1 MMIRTHLRT
10 RLRRGRLRIV
20 TVLAVTVLCT
30 AGLAAQGAG
39 TQPRPGVPVD
49 KPAIDPSQEIVAIG
63 CLVKEGDNYE
73 LRNSAVLIKPWVAPG
88 LKPDTVGTPA
98 PSPSKTVF
106 RLMHKEGLD
115 AHVGHKVEIA
125 GVIQPQTANVPP
137 SPDTIVRPGT
147 GPGTATA
154 PAAAGAPGTGGAAS
168 GAQAAEQPRFV
179 PRLNNP
185 ELDNKPLKM
194 VSTSCS

>member
-1 MMIRTHLRT
+1 MIRTVAT
-10 RLRRGRLRIV
+10 
-20 TVLAVTVLCT
+20 LAILICGG
-30 AGLAAQGAG
+30 ALLAAQGAG

-49 KPAIDPSQEIVAIG
+49 KPAIDPSPEIVAIG

-73 LRNSAVLIKPWVAPG
+73 LRNSAVLIKPWLAPG
-88 LKPDTVGTPA
+88 LKPDAVGTPA

-115 AHVGHKVEIA
+115 AHVGHKVEIV

-154 PAAAGAPGTGGAAS
+154 PAVAVSNPGSSRAS
-168 GAQAAEQPRFV
+168 ITRNWTTNRSRWCRRPVRSPSFTLLPSQ
-179 PRLNNP
+179 
-185 ELDNKPLKM
+185 
-194 VSTSCS
+194 TS

>member
-1 MMIRTHLRT
+1 MIRTHLRT

-20 TVLAVTVLCT
+20 TMLAVTVLCT

-98 PSPSKTVF
+98 PSPSKTAF

-154 PAAAGAPGTGGAAS
+154 PAAAGAPGTGSAAS

>member
-1 MMIRTHLRT
+1 MATLA
-10 RLRRGRLRIV
+10 IV
-20 TVLAVTVLCT
+20 ILVCGGA
-30 AGLAAQGAG
+30 ALAAQSGA
-39 TQPRPGVPVD
+39 TPRPGTPVE

-63 CLVKEGDNYE
+63 CLAKEGDNYE
-73 LRNSAVLIKPWVAPG
+73 LTNAAVLIKPWVAPG
-88 LKPDTVGTPA
+88 LKPDAVGTPA

-115 AHVGHKVEIA
+115 AHVGHKVEIV
-125 GVIQPQTANVPP
+125 GVIQPQTANLPP

-147 GPGTATA
+147 GPGTASA
-154 PAAAGAPGTGGAAS
+154 PAAPTGAQGAT
-168 GAQAAEQPRFV
+168 GAQAGTEKPRFV

-194 VSTSCS
+194 VSTSCP

>member
-1 MMIRTHLRT
+1 MVTTSLNP
-10 RLRRGRLRIV
+10 RLRRGRLSAV
-20 TVLAVTVLCT
+20 TVLAVAVLCS
-30 AGLAAQGAG
+30 ARLVAQGAG

-63 CLVKEGDNYE
+63 CLAKEGDNYE
-73 LRNSAVLIKPWVAPG
+73 LRNSAVLIRPWVAPG
-88 LKPDTVGTPA
+88 LKADIVGAPA
-98 PSPSKTVF
+98 PSPSKTIF

-125 GVIQPQTANVPP
+125 GVIQPQTSNVPP
-137 SPDTIVRPGT
+137 SPDTIVRSGT

-154 PAAAGAPGTGGAAS
+154 PGAQGAS
-168 GAQAAEQPRFV
+168 GAQGAAEQPRFV

>member
-1 MMIRTHLRT
+1 M
-10 RLRRGRLRIV
+10 
-20 TVLAVTVLCT
+20 LAVAVLCT

-39 TQPRPGVPVD
+39 TQPRPGVPVE

-73 LRNSAVLIKPWVAPG
+73 LRNSAVLIRPWVAPG
-88 LKPDTVGTPA
+88 LKSDTVGTPA
-98 PSPSKTVF
+98 PSPSKTIF

-115 AHVGHKVEIA
+115 AHVGHKVEIV

-154 PAAAGAPGTGGAAS
+154 PAAAGAQGAS
-168 GAQAAEQPRFV
+168 GAQGAAEQPRFV

-194 VSTSCS
+194 VSTQLLVTQSFTFSVRTSYTTLELLDI

>member
-1 MMIRTHLRT
+1 M
-10 RLRRGRLRIV
+10 
-20 TVLAVTVLCT
+20 TVLASAVLCT

-88 LKPDTVGTPA
+88 LKPDAVGTPA
-98 PSPSKTVF
+98 PSPSKTIF

-115 AHVGHKVEIA
+115 AHIGHKVEIA
-125 GVIQPQTANVPP
+125 GIIQPQTANVPP
-137 SPDTIVRPGT
+137 SPDTIVRYGT
-147 GPGTATA
+147 GPGTATGA
-154 PAAAGAPGTGGAAS
+154 PAATGAQAAS
-168 GAQAAEQPRFV
+168 GAQGAAEQPRFV

-194 VSTSCS
+194 VSTSCP

>member
-1 MMIRTHLRT
+1 MIRTLT
-10 RLRRGRLRIV
+10 TLAIV
-20 TVLAVTVLCT
+20 FFCGAAL
-30 AGLAAQGAG
+30 GAQGAG
-39 TQPRPGVPVD
+39 TQPRPGVPVE
-49 KPAIDPSQEIVAIG
+49 KPAIDPPPEIVAIG

-73 LRNSAVLIKPWVAPG
+73 LRNAAVLIKPWIAPG
-88 LKPDTVGTPA
+88 VKPDAAGTPA

-115 AHVGHKVEIA
+115 AHVGHKVEIV
-125 GVIQPQTANVPP
+125 GVIQPQTANLPP

-154 PAAAGAPGTGGAAS
+154 PTGGAQATADAP
-168 GAQAAEQPRFV
+168 GAAQQPRFV

-194 VSTSCS
+194 VSTTCP

>member
-1 MMIRTHLRT
+1 MSRTVAT
-10 RLRRGRLRIV
+10 
-20 TVLAVTVLCT
+20 LAILLCVG
-30 AGLAAQGAG
+30 AALAAQGAG
-39 TQPRPGVPVD
+39 TQPRPGVPVE

-73 LRNSAVLIKPWVAPG
+73 LRNSAVLITPWVAPG
-88 LKPDTVGTPA
+88 LKPDAVGTPA

-147 GPGTATA
+147 GPGTASA
-154 PAAAGAPGTGGAAS
+154 PAAPGAAAAS
-168 GAQAAEQPRFV
+168 GAQGSTEQPRFV

-194 VSTSCS
+194 VSTTCP

>member
-1 MMIRTHLRT
+1 MIKT
-10 RLRRGRLRIV
+10 V
-20 TVLAVTVLCT
+20 TTLALVVFCG

-49 KPAIDPSQEIVAIG
+49 KPAIDPSQEVVAIG

-73 LRNSAVLIKPWVAPG
+73 LRNSAVLIRPWVAPG
-88 LKPDTVGTPA
+88 VKPDAVGTPA

-106 RLMHKEGLD
+106 RLMHKEGLA
-115 AHVGHKVEIA
+115 AHVGHKVEIG

-154 PAAAGAPGTGGAAS
+154 PGAPGAQGTGGAQ
-168 GAQAAEQPRFV
+168 GATEQPRFV

>member
-1 MMIRTHLRT
+1 LTKLT
-10 RLRRGRLRIV
+10 AALFC
-20 TVLAVTVLCT
+20 A
-30 AGLAAQGAG
+30 AGLSGALATVWAQGAG

-49 KPAIDPSQEIVAIG
+49 KPAIDPSQEIVATG
-63 CLVKEGDNYE
+63 CLVKEGENYE
-73 LRNSAVLIKPWVAPG
+73 LTNAAVLIKPWVAPG
-88 LKPDTVGTPA
+88 LKADAVGEPK

-106 RLMHKEGLD
+106 RLMHTEGLA
-115 AHVGHKVEIA
+115 AHVGHTIEIT
-125 GVIQPQTANVPP
+125 GVIQPQTANLPP

-154 PAAAGAPGTGGAAS
+154 PAATGTPGT
-168 GAQAAEQPRFV
+168 AEPPRFV

-194 VSTSCS
+194 ISTTCS

>member
-1 MMIRTHLRT
+1 MIRT
-10 RLRRGRLRIV
+10 RLRTRHRRGRLSIV
-20 TVLAVTVLCT
+20 TVLAVVVVCT

-49 KPAIDPSQEIVAIG
+49 KPAIDPSQEIVAVG
-63 CLVKEGDNYE
+63 CLAKEGDNYE

-88 LKPDTVGTPA
+88 LKPDAVGTPA

-106 RLMHKEGLD
+106 RLMHKDGLD
-115 AHVGHKVEIA
+115 AHVGHKVEIV

-147 GPGTATA
+147 GPGTANTPTA
-154 PAAAGAPGTGGAAS
+154 GSQEAS
-168 GAQAAEQPRFV
+168 GAQAGAEPPRFV

-194 VSTSCS
+194 VSTNCP

>member
-1 MMIRTHLRT
+1 MIRTHLRT
-10 RLRRGRLRIV
+10 RLRRGRLSIV
-20 TVLAVTVLCT
+20 TVLAVAVLCP

-49 KPAIDPSQEIVAIG
+49 KPAIDPSQEVVATG

-73 LRNSAVLIKPWVAPG
+73 LRNSAVLIRPWVAPG
-88 LKPDTVGTPA
+88 LKPDAVGTPA
-98 PSPSKTVF
+98 PSPSKTIF

-137 SPDTIVRPGT
+137 SPDTIVRYGT
-147 GPGTATA
+147 GPGTATGA
-154 PAAAGAPGTGGAAS
+154 PAATGAQAAS
-168 GAQAAEQPRFV
+168 GAQGAAEQPRFV

-194 VSTSCS
+194 VSTSCP

>member
-1 MMIRTHLRT
+1 MIK
-10 RLRRGRLRIV
+10 
-20 TVLAVTVLCT
+20 TVATLAILVCGG
-30 AGLAAQGAG
+30 AALAAQGAG
-39 TQPRPGVPVD
+39 TQPRPGVPVE

-73 LRNSAVLIKPWVAPG
+73 LRNSAVLIRPWVAPG
-88 LKPDTVGTPA
+88 VKPDAVGTPA

-154 PAAAGAPGTGGAAS
+154 PAAAGTQGAS
-168 GAQAAEQPRFV
+168 GAQGAAEQPRFV

>member
-1 MMIRTHLRT
+1 MTK
-10 RLRRGRLRIV
+10 
-20 TVLAVTVLCT
+20 TVATLAMVACIG
-30 AGLAAQGAG
+30 AALAAQGAG

-73 LRNSAVLIKPWVAPG
+73 LRNSAVLIRPWVAPG
-88 LKPDTVGTPA
+88 LKPDAVGTPA

-137 SPDTIVRPGT
+137 SPDTIVRAGT

-154 PAAAGAPGTGGAAS
+154 PAAAGAPG
-168 GAQAAEQPRFV
+168 GAQATPEQPRFV

>member
-1 MMIRTHLRT
+1 MVKTF
-10 RLRRGRLRIV
+10 
-20 TVLAVTVLCT
+20 
-30 AGLAAQGAG
+30 AGLSIVLSCGVALLAQGAG
-39 TQPRPGVPVD
+39 TQPRPGTPID

-63 CLVKEGDNYE
+63 CLVKDGDNYD
-73 LRNSAVLIKPWVAPG
+73 LKDSAVLIRPWVAPG
-88 LKPDTVGTPA
+88 LKPDAVGTPA

-125 GVIQPQTANVPP
+125 GVIQPQTANLPP
-137 SPDTIVRPGT
+137 SPDTIVRSGT
-147 GPGTATA
+147 GPGTATT
-154 PAAAGAPGTGGAAS
+154 PAAGTAGAQGAA
-168 GAQAAEQPRFV
+168 EPPRFV

>member
-1 MMIRTHLRT
+1 MIRTVVTLA
-10 RLRRGRLRIV
+10 IV
-20 TVLAVTVLCT
+20 VGGA
-30 AGLAAQGAG
+30 AALAAQGAG

-49 KPAIDPSQEIVAIG
+49 KPAIEPSPEIVATG
-63 CLVKEGDNYE
+63 CLAKDGDNYE
-73 LRNSAVLIKPWVAPG
+73 LRNSAVLIRPWVAPG
-88 LKPDTVGTPA
+88 LKPDAVGTPA

-106 RLMHKEGLD
+106 RLMHTEGLA
-115 AHVGHKVEIA
+115 AHVGHRVEIV
-125 GVIQPQTANVPP
+125 GVIQPQTANLPP

-154 PAAAGAPGTGGAAS
+154 PGAAAAAS
-168 GAQAAEQPRFV
+168 GPPGAAEPPRFV

>member
-1 MMIRTHLRT
+1 MIKT
-10 RLRRGRLRIV
+10 V
-20 TVLAVTVLCT
+20 TTLALVMFCG

-39 TQPRPGVPVD
+39 TQPRPGVPVE
-49 KPAIDPSQEIVAIG
+49 KPAIDPSQEIIAIG
-63 CLVKEGDNYE
+63 CLAKEGDNYE
-73 LRNSAVLIKPWVAPG
+73 LRNSSVLIRPWVAPG
-88 LKPDTVGTPA
+88 LKPDAVGTPA
-98 PSPSKTVF
+98 PSPSKTIF

-154 PAAAGAPGTGGAAS
+154 PAAAGAQGAS
-168 GAQAAEQPRFV
+168 GTQGGPEQPRFV

-194 VSTSCS
+194 VSTTCP

>member
-1 MMIRTHLRT
+1 MSQV
-10 RLRRGRLRIV
+10 GRVPHQMLKTV
-20 TVLAVTVLCT
+20 TTLGILVFCGA
-30 AGLAAQGAG
+30 ALAAQGAG
-39 TQPRPGVPVD
+39 TQPRPGVPVE
-49 KPAIDPSQEIVAIG
+49 KPAIDPSQEVVAIG

-88 LKPDTVGTPA
+88 LKPDAVGTPA

-147 GPGTATA
+147 GPGTAST
-154 PAAAGAPGTGGAAS
+154 PAAGAQGAGGAQ
-168 GAQAAEQPRFV
+168 GAAEQPRFV

>member
-1 MMIRTHLRT
+1 MIKAVAT
-10 RLRRGRLRIV
+10 
-20 TVLAVTVLCT
+20 LAILVCGG
-30 AGLAAQGAG
+30 AALAAQGAG
-39 TQPRPGVPVD
+39 TQPRPGVPVE

-88 LKPDTVGTPA
+88 LKPDAVGTPA

-106 RLMHKEGLD
+106 RLMHKEGLE

-147 GPGTATA
+147 GPGTANA
-154 PAAAGAPGTGGAAS
+154 PTP
-168 GAQAAEQPRFV
+168 GAQAGDQPRFV

-194 VSTSCS
+194 VSTSCA

>member
-1 MMIRTHLRT
+1 MVKTLT
-10 RLRRGRLRIV
+10 SLAIV
-20 TVLAVTVLCT
+20 VFSG
-30 AGLAAQGAG
+30 AGLTAQGAG
-39 TQPRPGVPVD
+39 TQPRPGVPVE
-49 KPAIDPSQEIVAIG
+49 KPAIDPPQEIVAIG
-63 CLVKEGDNYE
+63 CLIKEGDNYE
-73 LRNSAVLIKPWVAPG
+73 LRNSAVLIKPWIAPG
-88 LKPDTVGTPA
+88 LKPDAVGTPA

-106 RLMHKEGLD
+106 RLMHTEGLD

-147 GPGTATA
+147 GPGTANT
-154 PAAAGAPGTGGAAS
+154 PTAGAQS
-168 GAQAAEQPRFV
+168 GDQPRFV

>member
-1 MMIRTHLRT
+1 MIKTVITLA
-10 RLRRGRLRIV
+10 IV
-20 TVLAVTVLCT
+20 VFCG

-39 TQPRPGVPVD
+39 TQPRPGVPVE
-49 KPAIDPSQEIVAIG
+49 KPAIDPSPEIVAIG

-73 LRNSAVLIKPWVAPG
+73 LRNSAVLIRPWVAPG
-88 LKPDTVGTPA
+88 VKPDAVGTPA

-154 PAAAGAPGTGGAAS
+154 PAAAGTPAGGGAQ
-168 GAQAAEQPRFV
+168 GGAEQPRFV

-194 VSTSCS
+194 VSTRCS

>member
-1 MMIRTHLRT
+1 MIRTHLRT
-10 RLRRGRLRIV
+10 RLRRGRLSIV
-20 TVLAVTVLCT
+20 MVLALTVLCT

>member
-1 MMIRTHLRT
+1 MIKTRLRT
-10 RLRRGRLRIV
+10 RLRRGRLGIV
-20 TVLAVTVLCT
+20 TMLAVAVLCT

-39 TQPRPGVPVD
+39 TQPRPGVPVE
-49 KPAIDPSQEIVAIG
+49 KPAIDPSQEIVATG

-73 LRNSAVLIKPWVAPG
+73 LRNSAVLIRPWVAPG
-88 LKPDTVGTPA
+88 LKPDAVGTPA

-137 SPDTIVRPGT
+137 SPDTIVRSGT

-154 PAAAGAPGTGGAAS
+154 PAAAGAQGAGGAQ
-168 GAQAAEQPRFV
+168 GGAEQPRFV

-194 VSTSCS
+194 VSTSCP

>member
-1 MMIRTHLRT
+1 MTRIRTKLW
-10 RLRRGRLRIV
+10 RGRSSIPAM
-20 TVLAVTVLCT
+20 LALSVLCT

-39 TQPRPGVPVD
+39 TQPRPGVPVE

-88 LKPDTVGTPA
+88 VKPDAVGTPA
-98 PSPSKTVF
+98 PSPSKTIF

-154 PAAAGAPGTGGAAS
+154 PAAAGAPG
-168 GAQAAEQPRFV
+168 GAQASAEQPRFV

>member
-1 MMIRTHLRT
+1 MIRT
-10 RLRRGRLRIV
+10 V
-20 TVLAVTVLCT
+20 VALAIGVCGT
-30 AGLAAQGAG
+30 AALAAQGAG
-39 TQPRPGVPVD
+39 TQPRPGVPVE

-63 CLVKEGDNYE
+63 CLAKDGDNYE
-73 LRNSAVLIKPWVAPG
+73 LRNSAVLIRPWVAPG
-88 LKPDTVGTPA
+88 LKPDTVGAPA

-125 GVIQPQTANVPP
+125 GVIQPQTANLPP
-137 SPDTIVRPGT
+137 SPDTIVRSGT

-154 PAAAGAPGTGGAAS
+154 PGAAQGAGGAQ
-168 GAQAAEQPRFV
+168 GAAEPPRFV

>member
-1 MMIRTHLRT
+1 MIRTAAT
-10 RLRRGRLRIV
+10 
-20 TVLAVTVLCT
+20 LAILICGG
-30 AGLAAQGAG
+30 AALAAQGAG
-39 TQPRPGVPVD
+39 TQPRPGVPVE

-73 LRNSAVLIKPWVAPG
+73 LRNSAVLIRPWVAPG

-106 RLMHKEGLD
+106 RLMHTEGLD
-115 AHVGHKVEIA
+115 AHVGHKVEIV

-147 GPGTATA
+147 GPGTAST
-154 PAAAGAPGTGGAAS
+154 PAAGAQGAS
-168 GAQAAEQPRFV
+168 GAQGSAEQPRFV

-194 VSTSCS
+194 VSASCP

>member
-1 MMIRTHLRT
+1 MIKTLAGLT
-10 RLRRGRLRIV
+10 I
-20 TVLAVTVLCT
+20 VLACG
-30 AGLAAQGAG
+30 AALAAQGAG
-39 TQPRPGVPVD
+39 TQPRPGVPVA
-49 KPAIDPSQEIVAIG
+49 KPAIDPSQEVVAIG
-63 CLVKEGDNYE
+63 CLVKEGDNYD
-73 LRNSAVLIKPWVAPG
+73 LKDSAVLIKPWVAPG
-88 LKPDTVGTPA
+88 LKPDAVGTPA

-115 AHVGHKVEIA
+115 AHIGHKVEIV
-125 GVIQPQTANVPP
+125 GVIQPQTANLPP

-154 PAAAGAPGTGGAAS
+154 PAAGAAGAAGAQGAA
-168 GAQAAEQPRFV
+168 EPPRFV

-194 VSTSCS
+194 VSTSC

>member
-1 MMIRTHLRT
+1 MTRLRT
-10 RLRRGRLRIV
+10 RLRRGRSTL
-20 TVLAVTVLCT
+20 TTLALVVFCG

-39 TQPRPGVPVD
+39 TQPRPGVPVE
-49 KPAIDPSQEIVAIG
+49 KPAIDPSPEIIAIG
-63 CLVKEGDNYE
+63 CLAKEGDNYE
-73 LRNSAVLIKPWVAPG
+73 LRNSSVLIRPWVAPG
-88 LKPDTVGTPA
+88 LKPDAVGTPA

-106 RLMHKEGLD
+106 RLMHKEGLE

-154 PAAAGAPGTGGAAS
+154 PAATGAQGAS
-168 GAQAAEQPRFV
+168 GAQAGTEKPRFV

>member
-1 MMIRTHLRT
+1 MIRTHLRT
-10 RLRRGRLRIV
+10 RLRRGRLSIV
-20 TVLAVTVLCT
+20 TVLAVTALCT

-168 GAQAAEQPRFV
+168 GAQAAEPPRFV